1 MTYTVPPDDGIY
13 FGFRHY
19 KSDWRTDEI
28 KEIATFEIAKDPSH
42 YNYRRAF
49 KLKRDGS
56 RSSKS
61 IPLHSEGLCLFKHKL
76 SAQEYIE
83 RCIVQKE
90 KKAQE
95 FLERTKESIEY
106 LQKVTF

>member
-1 MTYTVPPDDGIY
+1 MTYTTPTTDGIY

-19 KSDWRTDEI
+19 QSDYRTDEI
-28 KEIATFEIAKDPSH
+28 KEIAMFEIAKDPSH
-42 YNYRRAF
+42 YHDLRAF
-49 KLKRDGS
+49 KLKRDGN

-61 IPLHSEGLCLFKHKL
+61 VPLYSEGLRLFKHKL
-76 SAQEYIE
+76 SAQEYIG
-83 RCIVQKE
+83 RCVVQKE

-106 LQKVTF
+106 LQKVVF